1 MPFLYQ
7 TLYNFRNLKNDTIDL
22 SNREV
27 YFVGENG
34 QGKSNILESLYYS
47 SYAVSFRTH
56 TESQIIKK
64 NQKNFS
70 INSIYKKN
78 DEIQKV
84 SIIYDEGKKRIEKNG
99 KKIVDRKELI
109 NTIPCILFCHDDM
122 RFATG
127 EPENRRFFI
136 DQSLTLYDSLYTT
149 IPHLATTPKP
159 IQNLWLLPPYATLRK
174 QNGGFLL
181 PVAMESTARPY
192 GCEAPFL
199 QERAWRNPARK
210 RSKYFAEPCGLH

>member
-47 SYAVSFRTH
+47 SYGVSFRTH

-70 INSIYKKN
+70 INTN
-78 DEIQKV
+78 
-84 SIIYDEGKKRIEKNG
+84 
-99 KKIVDRKELI
+99 
-109 NTIPCILFCHDDM
+109 
-122 RFATG
+122 
-127 EPENRRFFI
+127 
-136 DQSLTLYDSLYTT
+136 
-149 IPHLATTPKP
+149 
-159 IQNLWLLPPYATLRK
+159 
-174 QNGGFLL
+174 
-181 PVAMESTARPY
+181 
-192 GCEAPFL
+192 
-199 QERAWRNPARK
+199 
-210 RSKYFAEPCGLH
+210 